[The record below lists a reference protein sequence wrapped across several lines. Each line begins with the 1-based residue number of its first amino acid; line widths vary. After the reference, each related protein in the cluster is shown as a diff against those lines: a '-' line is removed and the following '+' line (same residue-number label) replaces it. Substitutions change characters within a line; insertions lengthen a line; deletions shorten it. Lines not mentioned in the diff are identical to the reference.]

1 MEEIK
6 DSAHVPVRADEKL
19 ELYLHPIEIK
29 IRSRYL
35 EIVKK
40 HGNGLWALEE
50 LTWEIYEKHADE
62 YNALSE
68 DEKYILNMYMKVL
81 SCLYK

>member
-1 MEEIK
+1 MATK
-6 DSAHVPVRADEKL
+6 DSVHAPVRADEKL

-50 LTWEIYEKHADE
+50 LTWEIYVKHIDE
-62 YNALSE
+62 YEALSE
-68 DEKYILNMYMKVL
+68 DEKYILNMYMRVL
-81 SCLYK
+81 RCLYK

>member
-1 MEEIK
+1 MEIK
-6 DSAHVPVRADEKL
+6 DSTHAPVRADENL
-19 ELYLHPIEIK
+19 ENYLHPIEIK
-29 IRSRYL
+29 IRTRYL
-35 EIVKK
+35 EIIQK

-50 LTWEIYEKHADE
+50 LTWEIYDKHVDK

>member
-1 MEEIK
+1 MEIK
-6 DSAHVPVRADEKL
+6 DSVHAPVRADEKL

-35 EIVKK
+35 EIVQK

-50 LTWEIYEKHADE
+50 LTWEIYEKHVDE
-62 YNALSE
+62 YNALNE
-68 DEKYILNMYMKVL
+68 EEKYILNMYMKVL
-81 SCLYK
+81 TCLYK

>member
-1 MEEIK
+1 MEIK
-6 DSAHVPVRADEKL
+6 DSTHAPVRVDENL
-19 ELYLHPIEIK
+19 ENYLHPIEIK
-29 IRSRYL
+29 IRTRYL
-35 EIVKK
+35 EIIQK

-50 LTWEIYEKHADE
+50 LTWEIYDKHVDE

>member
-1 MEEIK
+1 MKIK
-6 DSAHVPVRADEKL
+6 DSTHAPVRVDENL
-19 ELYLHPIEIK
+19 ENYLHPIEIK
-29 IRSRYL
+29 IRTRYL
-35 EIVKK
+35 EIIQK

-50 LTWEIYEKHADE
+50 LTWEIYDKHVDE

>member
-1 MEEIK
+1 MEIK
-6 DSAHVPVRADEKL
+6 DSTHAPVRADEKL

-81 SCLYK
+81 TCLYK